1 MIRQAIGTALGLSI
15 YAVLFLLLANSPAV
29 QEPSRG
35 NEWGQLNTFNPCTSI
50 HALDLMASLLN
61 AQCAS
66 RATVSITWH
75 GHHLHVS
82 HANQMLVSMTG

>member
-35 NEWGQLNTFNPCTSI
+35 NEWGQLNQLKRSP
-50 HALDLMASLLN
+50 AKM
-61 AQCAS
+61 
-66 RATVSITWH
+66 VSAW
-75 GHHLHVS
+75 
-82 HANQMLVSMTG
+82 